1 MEQTRGFAESAA
13 AQPVSIVI
21 MGASGDLTKRKIVP
35 ALYSLYIRN
44 LLPAQ
49 FSIIGFARRE
59 YTSSVFQEMM
69 REALREFA
77 AEHDPESAAAFVEH
91 ISYFCGHL
99 DSPESYAALK
109 QTLDGHPKNLLF
121 YLSTSPDF
129 FEPVVN
135 ELAGQELIY
144 AKEGEFW
151 SRVVVEKPFGSDL
164 ASAQELNAKLLAR
177 LDESQIYR
185 IDHYLGKEAVQNILA
200 FRFANSIFEPL
211 LNRTHVDHIQI
222 TAAESIGME
231 GARGG
236 YYDEYGAL
244 RDMMANHLLQLLS
257 LVLMEAPADLT
268 AESIHN
274 EKVKALR
281 ALRADV
287 PSACMA
293 QYGRDEGIKSFRE
306 EERVRPDSRT
316 DTYTAVRMSVD
327 NWRWMDVPVFIR
339 TGKRMAK
346 RGTEVVVQFKEP
358 AMNLFQTVECEDN
371 VCDISAVKSNQIIF
385 RIQPDEGI
393 LLQMSVKRPAMRFVV
408 ESAEMDF
415 TYSGRWSRN
424 LPDAYERLILDAMNG
439 DSTLFAR
446 SDEVEAAW
454 AVVDP
459 ILQRRDELPLHEYV
473 PGSWGPLAATELFE
487 GVTNRKWKN
496 P

>member
-1 MEQTRGFAESAA
+1 METQGFAESGAA
-13 AQPVSIVI
+13 KPVSIVI

-35 ALYSLYIRN
+35 ALYSLFTRN
-44 LLPAQ
+44 LLPDE
-49 FSIIGFARRE
+49 FSVIGFARRD
-59 YTSSVFQEMM
+59 YTSSVFQDMM
-69 REALREFA
+69 KEALQEFA
-77 AEHDPESAAAFVEH
+77 PEYDADTATAFVKH
-91 ISYFCGHL
+91 ISYFKGNL
-99 DSPESYAALK
+99 DAVDSYVELRK
-109 QTLDGHPKNLLF
+109 TLENHPKNLLF

-129 FEPVVN
+129 FEVVVG
-135 ELAGQELIY
+135 ELAAQNLIY
-144 AKEGEFW
+144 PTDGEYW
-151 SRVVVEKPFGSDL
+151 SRIVVEKPFGNDL
-164 ASAQELNAKLLAR
+164 ASAQDLNAKLLAR

-185 IDHYLGKEAVQNILA
+185 IDHYLGKETVQNILA

-211 LNRTHVDHIQI
+211 FNRTHVDHIQI

-236 YYDEYGAL
+236 YYDEYGAM

-274 EKVKALR
+274 EKVKVLKAIH
-281 ALRADV
+281 ANV
-287 PSACMA
+287 QSACMA
-293 QYGRDEGIKSFRE
+293 QYGGAEGINGFLE
-306 EERVRPDSRT
+306 EERVNPESRT
-316 DTYTAVRMSVD
+316 DTFCALRMSVD
-327 NWRWMDVPVFIR
+327 NWRWADVPVFIR

-358 AMNLFQTVECEDN
+358 TMKLFQTVECEGD
-371 VCDISAVKSNQIIF
+371 VCDISAVKPNQLIF

-393 LLQMSVKRPAMRFVV
+393 FLRMSVKRPAMRFVV

-415 TYSGRWSRN
+415 TYSGRWARN

-459 ILQRRDELPLHEYV
+459 VLQQRDELPLHEYA
-473 PGSWGPLAATELFE
+473 PGSWGPLVAADLFE
-487 GVTNRKWKN
+487 GVVNRKWKN